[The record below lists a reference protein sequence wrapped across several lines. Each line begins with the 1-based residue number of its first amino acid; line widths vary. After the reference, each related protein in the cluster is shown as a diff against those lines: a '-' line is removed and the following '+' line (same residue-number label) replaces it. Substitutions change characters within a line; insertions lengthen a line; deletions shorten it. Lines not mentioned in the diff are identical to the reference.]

1 MKVLTILIALLV
13 FGVIVLIHE
22 FGHYIVAKKSGI
34 KVEEFAI
41 GMGPKLMS
49 KQYGE
54 TVYSIRALPLG
65 GFCKML
71 GEDAESEDNRAFTN
85 KSVGTRMAVI
95 GAGPF
100 MNLLLAFIIIL
111 WFIISGGYATT
122 NVIQVYPD
130 TPAEEA
136 DFKQGDKVL
145 SIDGDKIN
153 IKQEISYILS
163 ETKDRPVEVVIL
175 RDGNKI
181 TKDIKPMLDSE
192 TKQWILGLGFEA
204 KKGTE
209 NILESITQS
218 FWNVIFLVK
227 LVIVGFFKIITGQ
240 IDKSQI
246 AGPVG
251 VIQMIGQSYE
261 VGLKT
266 SIIMAIQNVM
276 YLAALISANLGVMN
290 LLPIPALDGGRLVF
304 LIVEGLRG
312 KPIDVEKEGFIH
324 FVGFVLLMA
333 LMVFILY
340 NDLSRIAS

>member
-1 MKVLTILIALLV
+1 MTILIALLV
-13 FGVIVLIHE
+13 FGVLVLIHE

-41 GMGPKLMS
+41 GMGPKLIS

-71 GEDAESEDNRAFTN
+71 GEDAASEDKRAFAN
-85 KSVGTRMAVI
+85 KSIGIRMAVI
-95 GAGPF
+95 GAGPI

-111 WFIISGGYATT
+111 CFIISDGFATT
-122 NVIQVYPD
+122 IVNQVYPD
-130 TPAEEA
+130 TPAENSG
-136 DFKQGDKVL
+136 FRQGDKVL

-153 IKQEISYILS
+153 IKQEIPYILN
-163 ETKDRPVEVVIL
+163 ETKDRPIEVVIL
-175 RDGNKI
+175 RDDAKI
-181 TKDIKPMLDSE
+181 TKEIKPMLDKD
-192 TKQWILGLGFEA
+192 TNQWILGLGFEA
-204 KKGTE
+204 KDGRK

-218 FWNVIFLVK
+218 FWNVLFLVK
-227 LVIVGFFKIITGQ
+227 LVVVGFFKIITGQ
-240 IDKSQI
+240 VDKSQI

-304 LIVEGLRG
+304 LIIEGLRG
-312 KPIDVEKEGFIH
+312 KPIDVDKEGFIH